1 MLPLFHNVI
10 EVIFPILIAAFVGY
24 LFAMCKQQLDIKMIS
39 KLMSHIGYPA
49 LILAHML
56 GQDVEINKLLEM
68 IFAAF
73 LMFMLF
79 AMFVYLFLRITK
91 QNIPT
96 YFSCLSMNNVGNIG
110 LAVCALAFGHD
121 GILYG
126 VTFVII
132 GMIFMF
138 IVTPAVTSGTWHL
151 KEAFIS
157 PAIYSVILAI
167 CIIYFQIQLP
177 KPITSSLQIL
187 GGMPIP
193 LMLIT
198 LGYSLAQIKL
208 SNIKIGIIFSI
219 IHLLIGALVAVILTS
234 LFNFEGNMRGIL
246 ILQCMMPTA
255 INTYLWISIFRP
267 QDASQISGI
276 IFISTILSI
285 ITLPLVLT
293 YWV

>member
-1 MLPLFHNVI
+1 MQPLFQNII
-10 EVIFPILIAAFVGY
+10 EVIFPILLVASVGY
-24 LFAMCKQQLDIKMIS
+24 LFAIFKQQLDIKIIS
-39 KLMSHIGYPA
+39 KLMSHVGYPA

-56 GQDVEINKLLEM
+56 GQDVDINKLLEM
-68 IFAAF
+68 IFAAL
-73 LMFMLF
+73 LMFILF
-79 AMFVYLFLRITK
+79 AILVYFFLLITK
-91 QNIPT
+91 QSIPT

-110 LAVCALAFGHD
+110 LAVCALAFGHE

-138 IVTPAVTSGTWHL
+138 IVTPAVTSGTWHM
-151 KEAFIS
+151 KEVLLS
-157 PAIYSVILAI
+157 PAIYSVILAL

-177 KPITSSLQIL
+177 KPITASLQIL

-208 SNIKIGIIFSI
+208 NNIKIGIIFSI
-219 IHLLIGALVAVILTS
+219 IHLLIGAIVAFLLTH
-234 LFNFEGNMRGIL
+234 LLNLTGNLRGIL

-267 QDASQISGI
+267 QDSAQISGI
-276 IFISTILSI
+276 IFISTLLSI
-285 ITLPLVLT
+285 VILPLVLT